1 MNKDTLVALLITVF
15 LAPWYLASSYAQAPA
30 HEIVVLHTVAEEGTD
45 ALNLSVY
52 FTIVDANGRP
62 VPKEGTRLGDATI
75 ALGNEEG
82 TEADVKDPESP
93 IYIVLLL
100 DASGSMQSVMGK
112 VQEAAAAAVDHAPP
126 NAHFAVYQF
135 NETATL
141 LQEFTDDP
149 QLVKTA
155 IRKAKSVHLAPTC
168 MYDTAYGAIDAL
180 DKKIQAPHERR
191 AIILFTDGR
200 DTNRDETAPCSS
212 FTDDQVI
219 AKATTQSRSKT
230 PIYTIGL
237 CKEDCSNIDQTVL
250 EKMARETSASWA
262 TGEQE
267 NLDASFEEIMD
278 ALNSQWQA
286 TAPVLARE
294 GENSAYLRVSYE
306 DERLQEDILFTSG
319 RDYTRSLVTITGVE
333 YDSTGDSYKITLEAK
348 NAGQI
353 QEIVVEAWSE
363 AGGDKVQEKI
373 FKDVDLSQP
382 LVFET
387 NERFETEEEYR
398 FEVKAK
404 DASGSWIETKTDRET
419 TMILA
424 EHSVTYQGDVAFE
437 IRSVTTDSDWN
448 PQDFTIK
455 LNIQSTTDDAFEYH
469 GSVQDQSGAER
480 VVIEEGELARCEQ
493 SPCER
498 SIQVPIQ
505 NIRTREGT
513 YVVVLD
519 LWRQGEREK
528 GVTTQTKEF
537 AYDAPGFFARL
548 ATFVFNPVVLVI
560 IVLVLVGVVGFIVYQ
575 RRPKEQEVLLPPHAP
590 PTGHLKGNHQQILI
604 KVVETPD
611 ASQKRELVVDQFPC
625 VLGRGTRSHVPIT
638 GDTEISREHVQ
649 ITVKDRQFYLTDQSV
664 NGTSL
669 DGVPLEPG
677 IPTLLDRR
685 ATLQLGQ
692 FTYLELDPTF

>member
-1 MNKDTLVALLITVF
+1 MVEKKKGGQRRFLHPLKQVVSCAAISMATLVALLIMAF
-15 LAPWYLASSYAQAPA
+15 LPPWYLASSYAQAPA
-30 HEIVVLHTVAEEGTD
+30 HEIVILHTVAEEGTD
-45 ALNLSVY
+45 ALNLSIY

-62 VPKEGTRLGDATI
+62 VSKEGTRLGDATI

-82 TEADVKDPESP
+82 TEADVGDPQSP

-100 DASGSMQSVMGK
+100 DASGSMQRVMGK
-112 VQEAAAAAVDHAPP
+112 VQEAAVAAVDHAPP

-135 NETATL
+135 NNTHTL
-141 LQEFTDDP
+141 LQDFTDDP

-155 IRKAKSVHLAPTC
+155 INKAASTEGAPTC
-168 MYDTAYGAIDAL
+168 LYDTAYAAIDTL

-191 AIILFTDGR
+191 AIILFTDGK
-200 DTNRDETAPCSS
+200 DTNRDETAPCST
-212 FTDDQVI
+212 FTNDQVI

-250 EKMARETSASWA
+250 ETMARDTSASWA
-262 TGEQE
+262 IGEPE
-267 NLDASFEEIMD
+267 KLNTLFEDIMD
-278 ALNSQWQA
+278 ALNSQWLA
-286 TAPVLARE
+286 TAPVLARA

-306 DERLQEDILFTSG
+306 DERLQEDVLFTSG
-319 RDYTRSLVTITGVE
+319 RDYTLSLVTITGVE
-333 YDSTGDSYKITLEAK
+333 YDSTGDSYEITLEAK
-348 NAGQI
+348 NSGQI

-363 AGGDKVQEKI
+363 AGGDKIQEKI

-382 LVFET
+382 LVFDT
-387 NERFETEEEYR
+387 NERFKTEEEYR

-404 DASGSWIETKTDRET
+404 DASGSWIETKMDRET

-424 EHSVTYQGDVAFE
+424 EHSVTYQGGVAFD

-448 PQDFTIK
+448 PQELTIK
-455 LNIQSTTDDAFEYH
+455 LNIHSTTDDAFEYH
-469 GSVQDQSGAER
+469 GSVQDESGAER
-480 VVIEEGELARCEQ
+480 VVIEEGELVRCEQ
-493 SPCER
+493 SPCEQ
-498 SIQVPIQ
+498 SLQVPIH

-528 GVTTQTKEF
+528 GVTTQSREF
-537 AYDAPGFFARL
+537 AYDAPGFFVRL
-548 ATFVFNPVVLVI
+548 AVFMLNPVVLVI
-560 IVLVLVGVVGFIVYQ
+560 IVLVLVGVVGFIVYR

-590 PTGHLKGNHQQILI
+590 PTGYLQGHHQILI

-611 ASQKRELVVDQFPC
+611 ASQKRELVVDRFPC
-625 VLGRGTRSHVPIT
+625 MLGRGTRAHVAIT

-649 ITVKDRQFYLTDQSV
+649 ITVKDRQFYLT
-664 NGTSL
+664 
-669 DGVPLEPG
+669 E
-677 IPTLLDRR
+677 
-685 ATLQLGQ
+685 
-692 FTYLELDPTF
+692 

>member
-1 MNKDTLVALLITVF
+1 MKKRTLVALLVAVV
-15 LAPWYLASSYAQAPA
+15 LAPWFLASSYAQESA

-62 VPKEGTRLGDATI
+62 VSKEGTRLENATI

-82 TEADVKDPESP
+82 TEATVKDPESP

-100 DASGSMQSVMGK
+100 DASGSMNRVMGK

-135 NETATL
+135 NETHTL

-155 IRKAKSVHLAPTC
+155 INKAASTEGAPTC
-168 MYDTAYGAIDAL
+168 LYDTAYAAIDTL
-180 DKKIQAPHERR
+180 DNKIQAPHERR

-200 DTNRDETAPCSS
+200 DTNRNETKPCSS
-212 FTDDQVI
+212 FTNDQVI
-219 AKATTQSRSKT
+219 TKATTQSRSKT

-250 EKMARETSASWA
+250 ENMARETSASWV

-278 ALNSQWQA
+278 ALNSQWLA

-294 GENSAYLRVSYE
+294 GENSAYLLVSYE
-306 DERLQEDILFTSG
+306 DERLQEDVLFTSG
-319 RDYTRSLVTITGVE
+319 RDYTRSLVTITDVE
-333 YDSTGDSYKITLEAK
+333 YDSTGDSYKITLEAE

-353 QEIVVEAWSE
+353 QEIVVQAWSE
-363 AGGDKVQEKI
+363 AGRVKIQEKI
-373 FKDVDLSQP
+373 FEADALSQP

-387 NERFETEEEYR
+387 NKYFKTGEKYR

-404 DASGSWIETKTDRET
+404 DASGSWIETTTDGET

-424 EHSVTYQGDVAFE
+424 EHTVTYQGDVTFT
-437 IRSVTTDSDWN
+437 IQSVTPDSDWN
-448 PQDFTIK
+448 PQDFTIE
-455 LNIQSTTDDAFEYH
+455 LDIQSTTDDAFEYA
-469 GSVQDQSGAER
+469 GSVQDQKSGAEW
-480 VVIEEGELARCEQ
+480 VKIKEGELDQCKQ
-493 SPCER
+493 SPCTR
-498 SIQVPIQ
+498 SITVPIQ
-505 NIRTREGT
+505 NIRTMEGT
-513 YVVVLD
+513 YVVVLK
-519 LWRQGEREK
+519 LWRKGEGEK

-537 AYDAPGFFARL
+537 AYDAPGFFVRL
-548 ATFVFNPVVLVI
+548 ATFVLNPVVLVI

-575 RRPKEQEVLLPPHAP
+575 RWPKKEEPLRSPIAP
-590 PTGHLKGNHQQILI
+590 PTHLQRRSITV
-604 KVVETPD
+604 KVIETPD
-611 ASQKRELVVDQFPC
+611 SSQKREVTIEKFPF
-625 VLGRGTRSHVPIT
+625 VIGRATKTNLRIE
-638 GDTEISREHVQ
+638 GDKEISREHVV
-649 ITVKDRQFYLTDQSV
+649 ISIENHQFYVTDKESA
-664 NGTSL
+664 NGTFL
-669 DGVPLEPG
+669 DGNQLEPRKKM
-677 IPTLLDRR
+677 LLDRPIV
-685 ATLQLGQ
+685 LQLGHS
-692 FTYLELDPTF
+692 TRLEIEPHD